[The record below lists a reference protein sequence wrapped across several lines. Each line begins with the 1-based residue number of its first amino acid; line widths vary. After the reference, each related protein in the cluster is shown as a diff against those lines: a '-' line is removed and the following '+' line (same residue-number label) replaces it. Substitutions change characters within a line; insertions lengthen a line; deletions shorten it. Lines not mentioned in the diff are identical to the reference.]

1 MSFFSFENHKDIWE
15 LINELIYIKKRL
27 GKRMNE
33 KEIKLMFQSQSKI
46 IFSLT
51 RDCVP

>member
-1 MSFFSFENHKDIWE
+1 MDIH
-15 LINELIYIKKRL
+15 R
-27 GKRMNE
+27 KRMNE

-51 RDCVP
+51 RDCVH

>member
-1 MSFFSFENHKDIWE
+1 MNIRRKG
-15 LINELIYIKKRL
+15 L

-46 IFSLT
+46 IVSLT
-51 RDCVP
+51 SDCVH

>member
-1 MSFFSFENHKDIWE
+1 MGINYWIDIHR
-15 LINELIYIKKRL
+15 KRL

-46 IFSLT
+46 IVCLT
-51 RDCVP
+51 SDCVH